1 MENLESETKI
11 MKTGSETAAQIRKA
25 ECQGPKFYLAVKEH
39 WFSQK
44 SILSFLEFKSALLA
58 FCGNQVC
65 VVVNSSLHQKNQV
78 CVSENSSLHQKD
90 QGCVSENSRVHRKN
104 QVCVAENSSCHQK
117 NHVFVTN
124 ESGFCFKRIKML

>member
-44 SILSFLEFKSALLA
+44 SILSFLSSSLRCLPFVEIKFALL
-58 FCGNQVC
+58 
-65 VVVNSSLHQKNQV
+65 
-78 CVSENSSLHQKD
+78 
-90 QGCVSENSRVHRKN
+90 
-104 QVCVAENSSCHQK
+104 
-117 NHVFVTN
+117 
-124 ESGFCFKRIKML
+124 